1 MAASR
6 WSLRLTGIIL
16 LFLLCC
22 GSVVA
27 ALSAE
32 PDHITL
38 TWLGDPRTNQT
49 ITWRTDVSAM
59 VGLVRIWEAGSVTA
73 GSAPLLVL
81 PATTR
86 LLATDDADM
95 NLHTV
100 TVSGLKPATLYQ
112 YQVGGGDAWAGPYS
126 FKTAPLKAEPFSFVI
141 FGDSQSLDY
150 NVWRRTMLQAYRD
163 NPAAA
168 FFISMGDLVDVGQDY
183 AEWEAWFAATAGVME
198 SWPILPV
205 VGNHECYTPERVF
218 SRPRY
223 FTAQFSVPENGPA
236 GLERQVY
243 SFDYGEVHFVVL
255 DSQAGEQKQFLPD
268 LLERQR
274 QWLAQDLAGTDRKW
288 KVALI
293 HRPLFGNKPQ
303 GVNEQLRQVF
313 APLFDEYKVDVVF
326 TAHDHV
332 IARTVPINADAE
344 TAPPGAGTI
353 HAATGRSG
361 TKTYQNVEAKEW
373 NVFFEN
379 PADEPNY
386 LVVAVTGNALQ
397 VRAISV
403 SGSVVDEWAAEKTV
417 PKTTE

>member
-6 WSLRLTGIIL
+6 STLRLLGITL
-16 LFLLCC
+16 LLLLCC
-22 GSVVA
+22 GSIAA

-32 PDHITL
+32 PDHVTL
-38 TWLGDPRTNQT
+38 TWAGDPRTSQT
-49 ITWRTDVSAM
+49 ITWRTDVSVPA
-59 VGLVRIWEAGSVTA
+59 GQIRLWEPGPDQTVL
-73 GSAPLLVL
+73 APGVSL

-86 LLATDDADM
+86 LLSTDAVDM

-112 YQVGGGDAWAGPYS
+112 YQVGSGGAWTGPYS

-150 NVWRRTMLQAYRD
+150 SVWRKTLWQAYRD

-168 FFISMGDLVDVGQDY
+168 FFVSMGDLVDVGQDY
-183 AEWEAWFAATAGVME
+183 AEWEDWFEAAAGVIE

-205 VGNHECYTPERVF
+205 VGNHECYTPERIF

-223 FTAQFSVPENGPA
+223 FTAQFNVPENGPA
-236 GLERQVY
+236 ELKRQAY
-243 SFDYGEVHFVVL
+243 SFDYGEVHFSVL
-255 DSQAGEQKQFLPD
+255 DSQAGEQKLFVPD

-274 QWLAQDLAGTDRKW
+274 QWLAQDLAGTDKKW
-288 KVALI
+288 RIVLM
-293 HRPLFGNKPQ
+293 HRPLFGNKPD
-303 GVNEQLRQVF
+303 GVNEYLRQVF

-332 IARTVPINADAE
+332 IARTVPINADVAA
-344 TAPPGAGTI
+344 APPGFGTI

-373 NVFFEN
+373 NAFFEN
-379 PADEPNY
+379 PTAEPNY
-386 LVVAVTGNALQ
+386 LVVAVTGTALK
-397 VRAISV
+397 VRTVSV
-403 SGSVVDEWAAEKTV
+403 NGSVVDEWAVEKTV
-417 PKTTE
+417 PKATE